1 MLRRLDPQTERF
13 LDDLAHIQDR
23 LAQAQRQVSS
33 GRRLNEPSDDPD
45 QVSQLLMLRSQLA
58 ATEQIRFNLGRVT
71 AEVNT
76 AEQTLSA
83 AVERLERAA
92 VLGSQGASGT
102 VSADQRL
109 LIAREVEALITQ
121 MVNLAGTTVEGRYIF
136 SGNSDGQIP
145 YTLDWSQSYPVS
157 AYLGAAATRTVAGP
171 GGQRISVAKT
181 AAEIFDHPDPAKN
194 VFQALNNLRA
204 GLLANDES
212 AIAAALAQIRTAS
225 VHLND
230 QLAFYGTVQNQVAA
244 ATEAAR
250 KEELRLKTR
259 ISEIQDADLT
269 EAIVAMN
276 EARFQQEVALNAKAK
291 MPRTSLFDYLG

>member
-13 LDDLAHIQDR
+13 LDDLARIQDR

-33 GRRLNEPSDDPD
+33 GRRLNQPSDDPD

-58 ATEQIRFNLGRVT
+58 SAEQIRFNLGRVT

-92 VLGSQGASGT
+92 VLGSQGASST

-136 SGNSDGQIP
+136 SGNADAQIP
-145 YTLDWSQSYPVS
+145 YTLDWSQSYPLS

-171 GGQRISVAKT
+171 GGQRIAVART
-181 AAEIFDHPDPAKN
+181 AAEIFDDPDPAKN

-204 GLLANDES
+204 GLLAGDEA
-212 AIAAALAQIRTAS
+212 AIRAALAQIRTAS

-250 KEELRLKTR
+250 KDELRLKTR

-276 EARFQQEVALNAKAK
+276 QARLQQEVALNAKAK

>member
-1 MLRRLDPQTERF
+1 MLRRVDPETERF
-13 LDDLAHIQDR
+13 LDDLARIEDR
-23 LAQAQRQVSS
+23 LARAQREVSS
-33 GRRLNEPSDDPD
+33 GRRLNQPSDDPD
-45 QVSQLLMLRSQLA
+45 QVSRLLMLRSELV

-92 VLGSQGASGT
+92 VLGSQGAGST
-102 VSADQRL
+102 ATAEQRL
-109 LIAREVEALITQ
+109 LLAREVEALLTQ
-121 MVNLAGTTVEGRYIF
+121 MVNLADTTVEGRYIF
-136 SGNSDGQIP
+136 SGNADGQIA
-145 YTLDWSQSYPVS
+145 YTLDWTQSYPVS
-157 AYLGAAATRTVAGP
+157 AYLGSAATRTVAGP
-171 GGQRISVAKT
+171 GGRRIAVAKT
-181 AAEIFDHPDPAKN
+181 AAEIFDNPDPAKN
-194 VFQALNNLRA
+194 VFQALNNLRTA
-204 GLLANDES
+204 LLANDQ
-212 AIAAALAQIRTAS
+212 AGIGAALAQIRTAS

-230 QLAFYGTVQNQVAA
+230 ELAFYGTVQNQVAA

-269 EAIVAMN
+269 ESILAMN
-276 EARFQQEVALNAKAK
+276 EARFQQEAALNAKAR